1 MPYLSK
7 HEKCI
12 PLTAMVAGAILAITS
27 FILLAI
33 PGCALEQNQIRGA
46 QAPPGAVIE
55 SATGAQTPPGA
66 VLRSAEVEE
75 AGDTDYGAHLDPGE
89 YSPTGHRYGDHD
101 PCEGHRDRPNFS
113 GDPMWKKLC
122 LRHWPDPIPTSECLA
137 HLEAAWAV
145 GDADVHPS
153 FERPP
158 GCLP

>member
-27 FILLAI
+27 LILLTI
-33 PGCALEQNQIRGA
+33 PGRALEQNQIRGA
-46 QAPPGAVIE
+46 QA
-55 SATGAQTPPGA
+55 PPGA

-75 AGDTDYGAHLDPGE
+75 AGDTDYGAHLDPGK

-101 PCEGHRDRPNFS
+101 PCEGQRDKPDCS
-113 GDPMWKKLC
+113 EPMWKKLC
-122 LRHWPDPIPTSECLA
+122 LRHWPDPVPTSECLT
-137 HLEAAWAV
+137 HLETAWAV